1 MLALQGRPE
10 WLNQINFDS
19 MSVKIRLQRRGR
31 RKKPFYHIV
40 VADARAPRD
49 GRFIEKIGSY
59 NPMTKPATIDLDRDR
74 AFDWLMKGAQPTD
87 TARAILRFKGVL
99 YRKHLMRGVAKGALS
114 EEQANKMYQDWI
126 EAKESAVAKR
136 FEETRLEIE
145 ARDKAIFGKI
155 KPAQKPS
162 VDPAAAA
169 AASGGGKGED
179 GPKTFADSV
188 EQTTVESV
196 SGEETPAEKPAP
208 EAPAEVP
215 ATETVNIET
224 TPEPAAEPVKEE
236 APKAETPAPEPVAE
250 KPAEPVKEEAP
261 KAEAPVAEKPAVAAA
276 VVAPTPEPVAEVVEE
291 VAVEEIVEEVDVEE
305 VEVKEE
311 AVKTAPAK
319 PDDLRKIE
327 GIGPKISEVLTAGG
341 ITNFAELGASTP
353 EKIREILDAAE
364 GNFAAHDPG
373 TWPKQGK
380 MAADG
385 NWDELKKWQDEL
397 DGGKEV
403 KA

>member
-1 MLALQGRPE
+1 
-10 WLNQINFDS
+10 

-114 EEQANKMYQDWI
+114 EEQANTMYQQWI
-126 EAKESAVAKR
+126 EAKEAAIAKR
-136 FEETRLEIE
+136 FEETKLEIE

-155 KPAQKPS
+155 KPAQKPA
-162 VDPAAAA
+162 VDPAAVA
-169 AASGGGKGED
+169 AASGGGKKEE
-179 GPKTFADSV
+179 GPKTFAESV
-188 EQTTVESV
+188 EQTTVESIT
-196 SGEETPAEKPAP
+196 GEDTPTEAPAA

-215 ATETVNIET
+215 ATETVNVEAPVEAA
-224 TPEPAAEPVKEE
+224 PEAPAAEPVAETPAVEEVKEE
-236 APKAETPAPEPVAE
+236 VVEEVKEAAPVAEAPAPEPVAE
-250 KPAEPVKEEAP
+250 APTVEEVKE
-261 KAEAPVAEKPAVAAA
+261 
-276 VVAPTPEPVAEVVEE
+276 EVVEE
-291 VAVEEIVEEVDVEE
+291 V
-305 VEVKEE
+305 KEE
-311 AVKTAPAK
+311 AAPAK

-327 GIGPKISEVLTAGG
+327 GIGPKIAEVLTNGG
-341 ITNFAELGASTP
+341 IVTYADLGNSTP

-380 MAADG
+380 MAAEG

>member
-1 MLALQGRPE
+1 VLALQGRPE

-59 NPMTKPATIDLDRDR
+59 NPMTKPATIDLDRNL
-74 AFDWLMKGAQPTD
+74 AFEWLMKGAQPTD

-99 YRKHLMRGVAKGALS
+99 YRKHLMRGVAKGALT

-136 FEETRLEIE
+136 FEETKLEIE

-155 KPAQKPS
+155 KPPQKPA

-169 AASGGGKGED
+169 ATSSGSKGED

-196 SGEETPAEKPAP
+196 SGEETPAETPVSKAP
-208 EAPAEVP
+208 TEVP
-215 ATETVNIET
+215 ATEKVKIET
-224 TPEPAAEPVKEE
+224 
-236 APKAETPAPEPVAE
+236 PEPVAE
-250 KPAEPVKEEAP
+250 KPAPESVKEEAP
-261 KAEAPVAEKPAVAAA
+261 KADAPEPAVETPAVAAA
-276 VVAPTPEPVAEVVEE
+276 VTPTPEPVAEEVTVEE
-291 VAVEEIVEEVDVEE
+291 VAIEE
-305 VEVKEE
+305 EVKEE
-311 AVKTAPAK
+311 AAPAK

-327 GIGPKISEVLTAGG
+327 GIGPKISEVLAAGG

>member
-1 MLALQGRPE
+1 VLALQGRPE
-10 WLNQINFDS
+10 WLNQVNFDF

-114 EEQANKMYQDWI
+114 EEQANTMYQQWI
-126 EAKESAVAKR
+126 EAKEAAIAKR
-136 FEETRLEIE
+136 FEETKLEIE

-155 KPAQKPS
+155 KPAQKPA
-162 VDPAAAA
+162 VDPAAVA
-169 AASGGGKGED
+169 AASGGGKKEE
-179 GPKTFADSV
+179 GPKTFAESV
-188 EQTTVESV
+188 EQTTVESIT
-196 SGEETPAEKPAP
+196 GEDTPTEAPAA

-215 ATETVNIET
+215 ATETVNVEAPVEAA
-224 TPEPAAEPVKEE
+224 PEAPAAEPVAETPAVEEVKEE
-236 APKAETPAPEPVAE
+236 VVEEVKEAAPVAEAPAPEPVAE
-250 KPAEPVKEEAP
+250 APTVEEVKE
-261 KAEAPVAEKPAVAAA
+261 
-276 VVAPTPEPVAEVVEE
+276 EVVEE
-291 VAVEEIVEEVDVEE
+291 V
-305 VEVKEE
+305 KEE
-311 AVKTAPAK
+311 AAPAK

-327 GIGPKISEVLTAGG
+327 GIGPKIAEVLTNGG
-341 ITNFAELGASTP
+341 IVTYADLGNSTP

-380 MAADG
+380 MAAEG